1 MSMNEREL
9 LVDLKFKIYELIF
22 SKLSTLNPN
31 DLKVYFDVLSDLN
44 SSISSIEIVKQRQEM
59 FRNRD

>member
-1 MSMNEREL
+1 MNEREL